1 MSWKRVG
8 FALLLVT
15 IRAVAGAEPAPA
27 AQATAIAAHS
37 VLPIWPGVAPGSEGA
52 QQVERTS
59 PFPSGKFSVVR
70 NVVQPT
76 LTVYLPSPA
85 LATGT
90 GVIVAPGGAFRF
102 LTMDAEGHDVAR
114 WLAAHGIAAFVLKY
128 RLVATAAD
136 DAQMWQD
143 FMKVMAAGSSA
154 TASMDADGRLGVADG
169 MQAVKVVRAHAKEW
183 GVAPNRIGFMGF
195 SAGAMVASNTL
206 LLSTPADRPNFVAPI
221 YGAPFGTLPTIPG
234 GLPPVFLAY
243 AADDD
248 LVGGPIE
255 AFYKA
260 LRAAGHRPEL
270 HVYAKG
276 GHGFG
281 MNKQG
286 TSSDG
291 WIEDFHRW
299 LTALGLARPP
309 GS

>member
-1 MSWKRVG
+1 MNWSRLGVA
-8 FALLLVT
+8 FVLVF
-15 IRAVAGAEPAPA
+15 AGAIASAESTSAP
-27 AQATAIAAHS
+27 QSTAIAAHG
-37 VLPIWPGVAPGSEGA
+37 VVPIWPGVAPGSEGA
-52 QQVERTS
+52 QQTEKTS

-76 LTVYLPSPA
+76 LTVYLPA
-85 LATGT
+85 DGLATGT

-102 LTMDAEGHDVAR
+102 LTMDAEGHDAAR

-136 DAQMWQD
+136 DLQMWQD
-143 FMKVMAAGSSA
+143 VMRLMTAGSSVT
-154 TASMDADGRLGVADG
+154 TAMDQDGRLAVADG
-169 MQAVKVVRAHAKEW
+169 MQAMKVVRAHAKQW

-206 LLSTPADRPNFVAPI
+206 LLSEPADRPNFVAPI
-221 YGAPFGTLPTIPG
+221 YGAPFGALPTIPG
-234 GLPPVFLAY
+234 NLPPVFLAY
-243 AADDD
+243 AADDN
-248 LVGGPIE
+248 VVSAPIE

-260 LRAAGHRPEL
+260 LRTAGHRPEL

-286 TSSDG
+286 TSSDY
-291 WIEDFHRW
+291 WIEDFHHW
-299 LTALGLARPP
+299 LGALGLAGPP
-309 GS
+309 GG